1 MGAIIIGGGI
11 VGLATALQLTRR
23 YQGLPVTVIEKEQDV
38 AAHQTGHNSGVV
50 HAGVYYAPG
59 SLKAAFCR
67 AGVQATREICRHH
80 GLPYE
85 QRGKLIVATNDL
97 ELERLGALFARCVK
111 NGLDPERLDGRQLSE
126 REPRIIGKGAIF
138 VQSSS
143 STDYPAIARTMVKE
157 IRRRGGTVLC
167 GVEVVGVKERST
179 EVTVE
184 TTEGEFKTEFVTVC
198 VGLHADRMAAMC
210 GIDLDFRIVPFRGE
224 YFRLP
229 NSKNE
234 IVKHLIYPVPDPK
247 LPFLGVHL
255 TPMIG
260 GYVTVG
266 PNAVLAMARE
276 GYRRSAVDL
285 KEVAGLLGFPG
296 FWRVMRNHAGSAV
309 TELKNSL
316 WRRGYLAECRK
327 FCPELTLDDLS
338 SYPAGVRAQAVLRD
352 GTLVHDF
359 AIRRTKRTLHV
370 CNAPSP
376 AATSAIPIAAYLV
389 DQMSQAFEVGELR
402 RQSLLP
408 SSSNAVSG
416 ELKIEPV
423 VNAANLTARPS
434 DRVRQTP

>member
-1 MGAIIIGGGI
+1 MPYATTTGACSRSRCRIG
-11 VGLATALQLTRR
+11 LSAAT
-23 YQGLPVTVIEKEQDV
+23 V
-38 AAHQTGHNSGVV
+38 
-50 HAGVYYAPG
+50 
-59 SLKAAFCR
+59 
-67 AGVQATREICRHH
+67 
-80 GLPYE
+80 
-85 QRGKLIVATNDL
+85 
-97 ELERLGALFARCVK
+97 
-111 NGLDPERLDGRQLSE
+111 
-126 REPRIIGKGAIF
+126 AIF

-143 STDYPAIARTMVKE
+143 ITDYPAIARTMVKE

-167 GVEVVGVKERST
+167 GVEVVGIKERPT

-198 VGLHADRMAAMC
+198 AGLHADRMAAMC

-229 NSKNE
+229 DSKNE

-285 KEVAGLLGFPG
+285 KEVAGLLAFPG

-338 SYPAGVRAQAVLRD
+338 SYPAGVAPRPCCAMAPWCTTSLSGGRN
-352 GTLVHDF
+352 GRSMSAT
-359 AIRRTKRTLHV
+359 RRR
-370 CNAPSP
+370 PP
-376 AATSAIPIAAYLV
+376 
-389 DQMSQAFEVGELR
+389 R
-402 RQSLLP
+402 R
-408 SSSNAVSG
+408 
-416 ELKIEPV
+416 
-423 VNAANLTARPS
+423 RPS
-434 DRVRQTP
+434 RSRLTWSTR